1 MEADPEPLYLILQSL
16 PASILQF
23 SWPLTLLYLIAGFA
37 GIFILLGISASF
49 SGAENAFFSL
59 GPAEF
64 TELDQMAD
72 RRSEQVLKLI
82 NQPDRIT
89 AGKRLLATILLGN
102 NFVNIAL
109 VIASSLLI
117 QFIFNFNDYEW
128 LGFVIEV
135 VFITFLLV
143 LIGEIIPKIYATQ
156 NNVRIALLMAAPLVL
171 LQKILAP
178 FVTALVKTSFF
189 FDRYTDNTQQHM
201 SVADLNQAI
210 ELTTETH
217 HSDEKNIL
225 IGLVNFGNISV
236 REIMRVRMDVV
247 GIDVESDS
255 SDVFKLIQQHG
266 YSRMPVYRENFDHV
280 EGILF
285 IKDLIPHIH
294 EETAFAWRELIRPP
308 MYVPEYKKID
318 QLLKEF
324 QARHMHMAIVVD
336 EYGASLGLVTMEDIL
351 EEIFGEIKDEYD
363 DDDIQYS
370 RLDDQTY
377 LFEAKISLND
387 LCKVLEL
394 DHDFFDDFKGDS
406 ESLGGVIQEMEQRI
420 PPRGTR
426 VQIQHLKMTIESS
439 DRRKINRVK
448 IQLLSEASSERAH
461 ED

>member
-1 MEADPEPLYLILQSL
+1 
-16 PASILQF
+16 
-23 SWPLTLLYLIAGFA
+23 
-37 GIFILLGISASF
+37 
-49 SGAENAFFSL
+49 
-59 GPAEF
+59 
-64 TELDQMAD
+64 
-72 RRSEQVLKLI
+72 
-82 NQPDRIT
+82 
-89 AGKRLLATILLGN
+89 
-102 NFVNIAL
+102 
-109 VIASSLLI
+109 
-117 QFIFNFNDYEW
+117 
-128 LGFVIEV
+128 
-135 VFITFLLV
+135 
-143 LIGEIIPKIYATQ
+143 
-156 NNVRIALLMAAPLVL
+156 
-171 LQKILAP
+171 
-178 FVTALVKTSFF
+178 
-189 FDRYTDNTQQHM
+189 M

-217 HSDEKNIL
+217 DSDEKNIL